1 MVLPNYKLVYN
12 PHQLYIYTHIGGLFL
27 WELFIFTFFSFFLFF
42 FSGPI
47 YLICIYLIIYIYRYL
62 SLYINDYYTY
72 LPHQLYIYVYADI
85 YLHPL
90 RQVPPL
96 LGALVRF
103 RAVGARK
110 WLFARLAIFGP
121 FGSFSLRLALMA

>member
-1 MVLPNYKLVYN
+1 MIIIHIYPINY
-12 PHQLYIYTHIGGLFL
+12 I
-27 WELFIFTFFSFFLFF
+27 
-42 FSGPI
+42 
-47 YLICIYLIIYIYRYL
+47 
-62 SLYINDYYTY
+62 
-72 LPHQLYIYVYADI
+72 YIYVYADI

-103 RAVGARK
+103 RAVGAWK